1 MTQNARRFI
10 HIDDV
15 EFIGNAD
22 IHGEPRDE
30 GVFKKLISEENGS
43 KDISLGIG
51 WLKPG
56 EVHILHH
63 HPKASEFYYVIEGSS
78 EITVDDET
86 RQATAGMAVYIPAEA
101 KHKIVNNTDKTCTI
115 LFGYNYPKSDTSI
128 WDE

>member
-1 MTQNARRFI
+1 MSKKARRFI

-15 EFIGNAD
+15 EFIGNVD
-22 IHGEPRDE
+22 VHGEPRDE
-30 GVFKKLISEENGS
+30 GVFKRLISEETGS
-43 KDISLGIG
+43 NDISLGIG

-78 EITVDDET
+78 EIMVDDET
-86 RQATAGMAVYIPAEA
+86 RQATTGMAVYMPAGA

-115 LFGYNYPKSDTSI
+115 LFGYNCPQDASI

>member
-1 MTQNARRFI
+1 MTKKARRFT

-15 EFIGNAD
+15 EFIGNVD
-22 IHGEPRDE
+22 VHGEPRDE
-30 GVFKKLISEENGS
+30 VVFKRLISEETGS
-43 KDISLGIG
+43 NDISLGIG

-86 RQATAGMAVYIPAEA
+86 RQARAGMAVYLPAGA
-101 KHKIVNNTDKTCTI
+101 KHKILNKTDKTCII
-115 LFGYNYPKSDTSI
+115 LFGYNYPKDQSL
-128 WDE
+128 WYK